1 MYQIGDIK
9 EDKMTYDIAVIGSG
23 SVGSFAGYY
32 AAKMGLKT
40 CLIDK
45 FKHLILKVLIM
56 VIQGFFV

>member
-45 FKHLILKVLIM
+45 FQAPPYPRFLSW
-56 VIQGFFV
+56 

>member
-1 MYQIGDIK
+1 MCQIGDIK

-32 AAKMGLKT
+32 AAKMGLKPV
-40 CLIDK
+40 LSIN